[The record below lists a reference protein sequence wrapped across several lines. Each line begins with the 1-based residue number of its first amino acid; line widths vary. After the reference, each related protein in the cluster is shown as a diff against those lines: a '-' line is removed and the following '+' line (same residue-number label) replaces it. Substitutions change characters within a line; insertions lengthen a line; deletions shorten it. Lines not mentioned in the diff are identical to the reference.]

1 MTRKLLPDLYIILVT
16 YHKNNCSFH
25 ERKMLKE
32 IILTMHDPGT
42 SHWAQL
48 ATKIRVDNTTIVVV
62 LIVVEMFR

>member
-25 ERKMLKE
+25 GIKMLKE

-48 ATKIRVDNTTIVVV
+48 AANIRVDNTTIVLVFI
-62 LIVVEMFR
+62 IVQ

>member
-1 MTRKLLPDLYIILVT
+1 MYDKS
-16 YHKNNCSFH
+16 NCSFH
-25 ERKMLKE
+25 ERKIMTE
-32 IILTMHDPGT
+32 ITLTMHDPGT